1 MDFGCLKLRLIQTF
15 SSQAA
20 NPRGA
25 LKHPDA
31 CFGVQRPHYS
41 QRFPERVIKA
51 LKRLTPDRV

>member
-1 MDFGCLKLRLIQTF
+1 MDFVRLKHSIIQTF

-25 LKHPDA
+25 LKHLDA
-31 CFGVQRPHYS
+31 SFRVQRLHYS